1 MKVLIYNI
9 MNGGFDSYKS
19 QSNLPERLDVIK
31 EVIKTINA
39 DFVALIDTFR
49 WKEVF
54 TENEL
59 IKTFRYKYNFC
70 IDLNDFR
77 LDEKEVKGVGI
88 TILSKFQMQS
98 ESIRIYNRD
107 CVKTKININGKNL
120 ILYTVYLDDLSEDV
134 RLKEVEALLSGI
146 QKDNTII
153 MGDFN
158 TFAKYDS
165 SFMPKDI
172 KALFQDKPDLYKII
186 QKPIEEAK
194 RGEVIKLLEQNEL
207 INSMQNFAPTVP
219 TKLSPLGLDSPIFR
233 VDYVYHTKDIV
244 IDKVEVLKSDLLDKT
259 SDHLPIYFEV
269 D

>member
-1 MKVLIYNI
+1 MKVLTYNI
-9 MNGGFDSYKS
+9 MSGGFNSYCS
-19 QSNLPERLDVIK
+19 SSTLPERLDILKVAIQD
-31 EVIKTINA
+31 IDA

-54 TENEL
+54 TENDL
-59 IKTFRYKYNFC
+59 INYFGYKYTFC
-70 IDLNDFR
+70 IDMNDSR
-77 LDEKEVKGVGI
+77 VDEKIGI
-88 TILSKFQMQS
+88 TILSKFQIQS

-107 CVKTKININGKNL
+107 CVKTQININSKNI

-134 RLKEVEALLSGI
+134 RLKEVEDLLSGI

-165 SFMPKDI
+165 DFMPNDI
-172 KALFQDKPDLYKII
+172 KALFQDNPDLYKII
-186 QKPIEEAK
+186 HNSIEEAR
-194 RGEVIKLLEQNEL
+194 RGEVIELLEQNEL
-207 INSMQNFAPTVP
+207 INAMPNFVPNVP
-219 TKLSPLGLDSPIFR
+219 TKLSPLRLDSPIFR

-269 D
+269 